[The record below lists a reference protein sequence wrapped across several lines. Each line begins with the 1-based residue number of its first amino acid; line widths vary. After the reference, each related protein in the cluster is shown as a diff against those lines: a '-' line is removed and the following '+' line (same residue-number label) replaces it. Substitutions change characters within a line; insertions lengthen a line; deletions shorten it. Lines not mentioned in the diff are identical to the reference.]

1 MIRIGQIGLGAWGKN
16 LLRNF
21 YSIKGCQ
28 LKSAADTDEN
38 AINKLAPA
46 YPAIE
51 FQTDIDSVINKDKID
66 ALVISTPPA
75 THFKLAEKALKA
87 GLDVF
92 VEKPLVLDV
101 QQGRILVE
109 LANAN
114 QRILMVG
121 HIMEYHPAAEFLKA
135 LINNGELGDI
145 YYLYSSRVNL
155 GKVRD
160 IENSLWSFAPHD
172 ISMMNYLLDA
182 QPIKVS
188 ADGQSYL
195 REGIEDVAFMTMHYP
210 NKIMAHIHVSW
221 LDPHKDRKLTIVGSK
236 KMVEFNDT
244 EPSEKVRIFDK
255 GVDTVQDYST
265 YGEYLSLRTGDIII
279 PKIPS
284 GEPLRA
290 ECEHFIEC
298 VAKRSK
304 PRSDGADG
312 LDVLRVL
319 DAAQKSLE
327 RGGEPQAIE

>member
-21 YSIKGCQ
+21 YSIKECQ
-28 LKSAADTDEN
+28 LKAAADTDEN
-38 AINKLAPA
+38 AINKLAPV

-51 FQTDIDSVINKDKID
+51 FQTDIDSVINKDNID
-66 ALVISTPPA
+66 ALVIATPPA
-75 THFKLAEKALKA
+75 AHFDLAEKALKA

-101 QQGRILVE
+101 EQGRILVD
-109 LANAN
+109 LANAS

-135 LINNGELGDI
+135 IINNGELGDI

-172 ISMMNYLLDA
+172 ISMMNYLLEA

-210 NKIMAHIHVSW
+210 NKVMAHIHVSW

-255 GVDTVQDYST
+255 GVDAVQDYST

-279 PKIPS
+279 PNIPS

-298 VAKRSK
+298 VTKRSK
-304 PRSDGADG
+304 PRSDGVDG
-312 LDVLRVL
+312 LNVLRVL

-327 RGGEPQAIE
+327 RGGEPQAIK